1 MGSRQAPSLA
11 PSAVPSPA
19 PSELPSEL
27 TSPAPPDPAALPAP
41 HRGPSGAERGRAA
54 ELRQLLQ
61 RAAHAYYVLDAPVM
75 EDPVYDRLYRELLEL
90 EGTFPELLRPDSPT
104 QRVGG
109 QPAEG
114 FGSVEHRIGLL
125 SLDNA
130 FSLEEL
136 EAWYGRLLK
145 VLDRTPGP
153 GETLPALPMVGEL
166 KIDGNALALSYENG
180 LLVRAAT
187 RGDGERGEEITANVR
202 TIQSVPLRL
211 QLADPPAWVEVRG
224 EALIP
229 DATFAAIN
237 AERTARGEAAFAN
250 PRNACAGT
258 LRQLDPKVVAARRLD
273 FFAYTLHLPE
283 GADGL
288 HGSADGREGFGGAV
302 AGPDHR
308 DGRGPLN
315 GLEAGDP
322 PPPRSQWE
330 ALRWLEAAGF
340 RVNPNAERLANL
352 AAVEAFFARWEEAR
366 KALPYATDGV
376 VVKLDDLRLQDAAGI
391 TQKAPRWAIALKYAA
406 EEAPSRLLRLT
417 CQVGRTGVVT
427 PVAEFEP
434 VPLAGTTVSRATL
447 HNADRLAELDL
458 HAGDTVVVRKAGEI
472 IPEVVR
478 VLPELRPAGAA
489 PLALPHTCPECG
501 SELVREEGE
510 AATRCVNSSCP
521 AILRG
526 SLRHWVS
533 KGALD
538 VDGFGSKLIEQ
549 LVERGLVR
557 SIADLHRLDGALLA
571 SLERMGE
578 KSAANL
584 VEALETSRRQPWHR
598 QLYGLGIHHVGEVNA
613 KALARA
619 FPSAAELATA
629 ALDTPELITAVFG
642 IGGEIAQSLRQW
654 FATPAN
660 QALLVQLAQR
670 GFSLAAGAAERS
682 GAGAGGGA
690 EGPLAGQSFVLTG
703 TLPSLSRS
711 QAQARIEAAGG
722 RVIGSVSRKTSWLV
736 AGEEAGSKL
745 AKATALGVPV
755 LDEPALLALL
765 AGGPQGLP
773 TVPT

>member
-1 MGSRQAPSLA
+1 M
-11 PSAVPSPA
+11 PSAA
-19 PSELPSEL
+19 PSEGFSAKG
-27 TSPAPPDPAALPAP
+27 SAGPADREVASSQ
-41 HRGPSGAERGRAA
+41 RQRAA

-75 EDPVYDRLYRELLEL
+75 EDPVYDRLYRELLDL
-90 EGTFPELLRPDSPT
+90 EGTFPELLSPDSPT

-114 FGSVEHRIGLL
+114 FDSVEHRIGLL

-130 FSLEEL
+130 FSLAEL

-145 VLDRTPGP
+145 VLDRTPAP
-153 GETLPALPMVGEL
+153 GEALPALPMVGEL
-166 KIDGNALALSYENG
+166 KIDGNALALSYEHG
-180 LLVRAAT
+180 VLVRAAT

-288 HGSADGREGFGGAV
+288 QGAADGREGPGGAV
-302 AGPDHR
+302 AEPDQR
-308 DGRGPLN
+308 DGRGPRN
-315 GLEAGDP
+315 GPEAGDP
-322 PPPRSQWE
+322 LPPRSQWE
-330 ALRWLEAAGF
+330 CLRWLEAAGF
-340 RVNPNAERLANL
+340 RVNPNAERLADL
-352 AAVEAFFARWEEAR
+352 AAVEAFFSRWEEAR

-376 VVKLDDLRLQDAAGI
+376 VVKLDDLRLQDTAGF

-406 EEAPSRLLRLT
+406 EEAPSRLLRLS
-417 CQVGRTGVVT
+417 CQVGRTGAVT

-434 VPLAGTTVSRATL
+434 VPLAGTSVARATL

-458 HAGDTVVVRKAGEI
+458 HAGDTIVVRKAGEI

-478 VLPELRPAGAA
+478 VLPELRPAGAVR
-489 PLALPHTCPECG
+489 LALPHTCPECG

-538 VDGFGSKLIEQ
+538 VDGLGSKLIEQ
-549 LVERGLVR
+549 LVDRGLVH
-557 SIADLHRLDGALLA
+557 SIADLQRLDGALLA

-578 KSAANL
+578 KSATNL
-584 VEALETSRRQPWHR
+584 VTALEASRRQPWHR

-629 ALDTPELITAVFG
+629 ALVTPELITAVFG
-642 IGGEIAQSLRQW
+642 IGGEIAQSLQQW

-660 QALLVQLAQR
+660 QALLAELEGL
-670 GFSLAAGAAERS
+670 GFSLAASDDERAS
-682 GAGAGGGA
+682 GGGPA
-690 EGPLAGQSFVLTG
+690 GLEGRLAGQSFVLTG

-711 QAQARIEAAGG
+711 QAQALIEAAGG
-722 RVIGSVSRKTSWLV
+722 KVIGSVSRKTSWVV

-745 AKATALGVPV
+745 AKAETLGVAV
-755 LDEPALLALL
+755 LDQAGLLALL
-765 AGGPQGLP
+765 EAPARGTPEGGP
-773 TVPT
+773 